1 MTSLSRGARPTLRLS
16 LWERRWCEVHVDSDG
31 QVVGAPQR
39 DGVAYPV
46 ARVGGRLRLR
56 RRHDAARLCALKRPS
71 HRAKE
76 DKVDR
81 HRAARPRARA
91 SRAEARVRLCGVLDK
106 PAAITRGAAK
116 AQLSARAN
124 RRERRLGG
132 AAAARRRA
140 AA

>member
-1 MTSLSRGARPTLRLS
+1 M
-16 LWERRWCEVHVDSDG
+16 HVDSDG

-116 AQLSARAN
+116 ARSSPLGPID
-124 RRERRLGG
+124 ERRLGRCG
-132 AAAARRRA
+132 ERRGRRA